1 MNFIAEL
8 KRRNVIRMAGLYL
21 VGAWLLTQVAAT
33 LLPVFEAPG
42 WVMKTIVGI
51 LAMGF
56 IPAMIFAWVFELTPD
71 GLKRDDEVSP
81 EQSIAPQTARR
92 MERLIIAMFALALIF
107 FAFDKFVLAPKREAA
122 LVVEATQAITEKVAQ
137 QEKAENE
144 KSIAVLPFVNMS
156 TDPEQEYFSDG
167 LSEEILNLLAQVND
181 LKVIGRTSSFAYKGK
196 NEDLRT
202 IGKTLGAAYL
212 LEGSVRKAGNELRI
226 TAQLIEA
233 KSGTHLW
240 SESYDRKLE
249 NVFAIQSEIA
259 GAIAEALK
267 INLLDRNQAV
277 PVAQVAA
284 SLPAYELLLKA
295 RQLIHGRSRKG
306 LESARQ
312 LLDKAIALDPNYAPA
327 LAAQAQTVRLLSN
340 NSAAYG
346 DIPADKALAM
356 AQPLLD
362 RALALDPKLAEAH
375 ALQGLLFQQ
384 QGDIPRAEASLARAL
399 ALNPNLADALHWQ
412 AGILNGAGRLRES
425 LATRQR
431 LDAIDPLN
439 VANLL
444 QLNANFR
451 ESGKLTEARAVTAR
465 LQRTFPDNLQSS
477 TAQALDLIAAGQLAE
492 AQVPAARNLA
502 LQANWAPALNARL
515 NIALGDFEKA
525 LSFKMAPKFSALL
538 ALGRNE
544 EAVAAARERA
554 AAAPEDS
561 QAVFDLLY
569 ALSWVGRNDEVLA
582 LYRERWGDLK
592 GLEAG
597 LNLAETGPLQSIA
610 IAQRAKGQKQALAAT
625 LALWRK
631 RLDFMREQGY
641 ASGGFLMDEASYFAL
656 AGDRAN
662 TLKMLT
668 RTIDL
673 GYRDP
678 LLSRDPAFAELRD
691 EPAFQAQL
699 ARMKTFINIERAKLK
714 MAPLP

>member
-1 MNFIAEL
+1 MNFISEL

-21 VGAWLLTQVAAT
+21 VGAWLITQVAAT

-42 WVMKTIVGI
+42 WMMKTIVGI
-51 LAMGF
+51 LAFGF
-56 IPAMIFAWVFELTPD
+56 MPAMIFAWIFELTPD
-71 GLKRDDEVSP
+71 GLKRDEDLSP
-81 EQSIAPQTARR
+81 QESIASQTARR
-92 MERLIIAMFALALIF
+92 MERLIIALFAFALIF

-122 LVVEATQAITEKVAQ
+122 LVTQTTQAITEKVAQ

-167 LSEEILNLLAQVND
+167 LSEEILNLLAQIND

-233 KSGTHLW
+233 ENGTHLW
-240 SESYDRKLE
+240 SKSYDRKLE
-249 NVFAIQSEIA
+249 NVFDIQTEIA
-259 GAIAEALK
+259 GAIAEAMK
-267 INLLDRNQAV
+267 ISLLDRNQAI
-277 PVAQVAA
+277 PVAQVAT
-284 SLPAYELLLKA
+284 SLPAYELFLQA
-295 RQLIHGRSRKG
+295 RRLIQGRTRKG
-306 LESARQ
+306 IESARQ

-327 LAAQAQTVRLLSN
+327 LAAQAQTLLLLMNLSG
-340 NSAAYG
+340 AYG

-356 AQPLLD
+356 AQPLID
-362 RALALDPKLAEAH
+362 RALVLDSKLAEAH
-375 ALQGLLFQQ
+375 AVQGLIFRYQQ
-384 QGDIPRAEASLARAL
+384 DEVQAEVALARAL

-412 AGILNGAGRLRES
+412 AGILSNSGRLRES

-444 QLNANFR
+444 QLNGNFR
-451 ESGKLTEARAVTAR
+451 DSGKLTEARAVTAR
-465 LQRTFPDNLQSS
+465 LQLAFPDNLQSS
-477 TAQALDLIAAGQLAE
+477 TAQAIDLIAAGQLAE
-492 AQVPAARNLA
+492 AQVPAARVLA
-502 LQANWAPALNARL
+502 LKSNWAPVLNARL
-515 NIALGDFEKA
+515 YLTLGDFEKV
-525 LSFKMAPKFSALL
+525 LSFKMAPKFRALL

-544 EAVAAARERA
+544 EAVADARARLAEKPDDQEA
-554 AAAPEDS
+554 AAS
-561 QAVFDLLY
+561 LLS
-569 ALSWVGRNDEVLA
+569 ALSWAGRHDEVLA

-592 GLEAG
+592 GLDAG

-610 IAQRAKGQKQALAAT
+610 IAQRAKGQQQALATT

-641 ASGGFLMDEASYFAL
+641 ASGEFLMDEASYYSL
-656 AGDRAN
+656 AGERAN
-662 TLKMLT
+662 AMKMLT
-668 RTIDL
+668 RAIDI

-678 LLSRDPAFAELRD
+678 ILDRDPPFAELRND
-691 EPAFQAQL
+691 PAFKAQL
-699 ARMKTFINIERAKLK
+699 DRMKKLINIERAKLK